1 MPSLRPSC
9 DQILSTPGLLNHI
22 TGTLQDLDI
31 DTEDIDH
38 KANLLKTIKCPRNL
52 GMISERLP
60 APQYKPKMK
69 RCHSMAIDVQKTDKL
84 EEMKIQ
90 KQDTDMKVMATS
102 RATNN

>member
-31 DTEDIDH
+31 DTEDIGQ
-38 KANLLKTIKCPRNL
+38 KADLLKTIKCPRNL

-69 RCHSMAIDVQKTDKL
+69 RCQSMAIDVPKTAKL

-90 KQDTDMKVMATS
+90 KQETELKVLATS
-102 RATNN
+102 RGTNS